1 VDGGRNSPLDR
12 AWSTVTVS
20 AVSTADP
27 ADLEPSLLYAQTYL
41 SRRRPTYIDA
51 AVLLSLMFVLLAVIP
66 ARLIIP
72 GTTDLGR
79 PALIVGFLL
88 FFWWVVTRF
97 SPSLMMPGPQPIR
110 WAFFAFFGVLL
121 IGYAAGF
128 LRGLTSMESNAA
140 DRTMLYFCVFGGA
153 ALTAADG
160 LPNWF
165 RLRTLLKVLVV
176 SATFVAAFG
185 VVEYVLHR
193 DLSDYL
199 VVPGLQAKGWVPVVE
214 DRGGGIRVASTT
226 SHYIEMAAYL
236 ALILPFAIHLA
247 IFSRRPS
254 RRWMPI
260 LAAIIIAAGIASTIS
275 RTGILAVFIMVIAIV
290 PLWTWRMRYN
300 IGVLAVILFT
310 GAMAASP
317 GLINT
322 LLHLF
327 DNPTQNSSIAVRYA
341 RYPLAFK
348 YISQRPWLGRGTGT
362 WVSPQYQIM
371 DNQWLET
378 LLSNGI
384 LGAVGYAALH
394 ITAITVAWMA
404 LRRST
409 EREVR
414 HLCAALIST
423 QFMGLVVAAT
433 FDSLAFLT
441 YATTLALTVGLCGAA
456 WRLTHPAR
464 MVRTSATRR
473 LLSGSST

>member
-1 VDGGRNSPLDR
+1 M
-12 AWSTVTVS
+12 VTTG

-27 ADLEPSLLYAQTYL
+27 ADLEPSLLYAQTYV

-51 AVLLSLMFVLLAVIP
+51 AVLLSLMFALLAFIP
-66 ARLIIP
+66 ARLIVP
-72 GTTDLGR
+72 GATDLGR
-79 PALIVGFLL
+79 PSLIIGFLL

-97 SPSLMMPGPQPIR
+97 SPGLMMPGPQPIR
-110 WAFFAFFGVLL
+110 WAFFAYFGVLL
-121 IGYAAGF
+121 IGYAVGY

-140 DRTMLYFCVFGGA
+140 DRTMLYGCVFGGVV
-153 ALTAADG
+153 LTAADG

-176 SATFVAAFG
+176 SATFMAAFG
-185 VVEYVLHR
+185 VVEYLLQR
-193 DLSDYL
+193 DLSEYL
-199 VVPGLQAKGWVPVVE
+199 VIPGLQAKGWLPVVE
-214 DRGGGIRVASTT
+214 ERGSAIRVASTT

-236 ALILPFAIHLA
+236 ALILPFAIHFA
-247 IFSRRPS
+247 IFSRRPK
-254 RRWMPI
+254 RRWMAI
-260 LAAIIIAAGIASTIS
+260 LATVIIAAGIASTVS
-275 RTGILAVFIMVIAIV
+275 RTGIVALAIMVIALV

-300 IGVLAVILFT
+300 IGVLVAILFAGGT
-310 GAMAASP
+310 VASP
-317 GLINT
+317 GLLHT

-327 DNPTQNSSIAVRYA
+327 DNPSKDSSIAVRYE

-348 YISQRPWLGRGTGT
+348 YIGQRPWLGRGTGT

-384 LGAVGYAALH
+384 IGAVAYAALH

-404 LRRST
+404 LRRSR
-409 EREVR
+409 EPEVR

-441 YATTLALTVGLCGAA
+441 FATTLALTIGLCGAV

-464 MVRTSATRR
+464 MVRTSATRWS
-473 LLSGSST
+473 LSESSIQMGSQR

>member
-1 VDGGRNSPLDR
+1 
-12 AWSTVTVS
+12 
-20 AVSTADP
+20 
-27 ADLEPSLLYAQTYL
+27 
-41 SRRRPTYIDA
+41 
-51 AVLLSLMFVLLAVIP
+51 
-66 ARLIIP
+66 
-72 GTTDLGR
+72 
-79 PALIVGFLL
+79 
-88 FFWWVVTRF
+88 
-97 SPSLMMPGPQPIR
+97 MPGPQPIR
-110 WAFFAFFGVLL
+110 WAFFVFFSVLL

-140 DRTMLYFCVFGGA
+140 DRTMLYYCVFGGA
-153 ALTAADG
+153 VLTAADG

-165 RLRTLLKVLVV
+165 RLRALLKALVV

-185 VVEYVLHR
+185 VVEYLLHR

-199 VVPGLQAKGWVPVVE
+199 LLPGLQAKGWVPVVE
-214 DRGGGIRVASTT
+214 DRGSAVRVASTT
-226 SHYIEMAAYL
+226 SHYIEMASYL
-236 ALILPFAIHLA
+236 ALVLPFAIHFA
-247 IFSRRPS
+247 IFSRRPG
-254 RRWMPI
+254 RKLLAI
-260 LAAIIIAAGIASTIS
+260 LSAIIIAAGIASTIS
-275 RTGILAVFIMVIAIV
+275 RTGIIAVVIMVLALV

-300 IGVLAVILFT
+300 IAVVSAICFA
-310 GAMAASP
+310 GAAVAGG
-317 GLINT
+317 GLVHT

-327 DNPTQNSSIAVRYA
+327 DSPTQNSSISVRYE

-348 YISQRPWLGRGTGT
+348 YIGERPWLGRGTGT

-371 DNQWLET
+371 DNQWLDT
-378 LLSNGI
+378 LLANGI
-384 LGAVGYAALH
+384 LGAVAYAALH

-423 QFMGLVVAAT
+423 QIMGLAVAAT

-441 YATTLALTVGLCGAA
+441 FATTLALTIGLCGAV

-473 LLSGSST
+473 FLSH

>member
-1 VDGGRNSPLDR
+1 
-12 AWSTVTVS
+12 VTTS
-20 AVSTADP
+20 AVRTADP
-27 ADLEPSLLYAQTYL
+27 ADLEPSLLYGQTYA

-51 AVLLSLMFVLLAVIP
+51 AVLLSLMFILLALIP

-72 GTTDLGR
+72 GMTDLGR

-88 FFWWVVTRF
+88 FFWWLVTRF

-121 IGYAAGF
+121 VGYAVGF

-140 DRTMLYFCVFGGA
+140 DRTVLYFCVFGGA

-160 LPNWF
+160 LPNWV

-176 SATFVAAFG
+176 SGTFVAAFG
-185 VVEYVLHR
+185 VVEYLTQR

-199 VVPGLQAKGWVPVVE
+199 VLPGLQAKGWVPVLE
-214 DRGGGIRVASTT
+214 DRGGAVRVASTT

-247 IFSRRPS
+247 IFSRRPQ
-254 RRWMPI
+254 RRWMAI
-260 LAAIIIAAGIASTIS
+260 LAAVIIAAGIASTVS
-275 RTGILAVFIMVIAIV
+275 RTGIISLVIMMIALI

-300 IGVLAVILFT
+300 IAVLVTILLAG
-310 GAMAASP
+310 GAAASP
-317 GLINT
+317 GLIHT

-348 YISQRPWLGRGTGT
+348 YIGQRPWLGRGTGT
-362 WVSPQYQIM
+362 WVAPQYQIM

-384 LGAVGYAALH
+384 IGAVAYAAMH

-404 LRRST
+404 LKRSPD
-409 EREVR
+409 REVR

-433 FDSLAFLT
+433 FDSLAFAT
-441 YATTLALTVGLCGAA
+441 FATTLALTVGLCGAV

-464 MVRTSATRR
+464 MVRTSTTRSFLYR
-473 LLSGSST
+473 S

>member
-1 VDGGRNSPLDR
+1 
-12 AWSTVTVS
+12 
-20 AVSTADP
+20 
-27 ADLEPSLLYAQTYL
+27 
-41 SRRRPTYIDA
+41 
-51 AVLLSLMFVLLAVIP
+51 MFILIAVIP
-66 ARLIIP
+66 ARLIVP

-88 FFWWVVTRF
+88 FFWWVVSRF
-97 SPSLMMPGPQPIR
+97 SPNLAMSGPQPIR
-110 WAFFAFFGVLL
+110 WAFFSFFAVLL
-121 IGYAAGF
+121 IGYAVGF

-153 ALTAADG
+153 TLTAADG
-160 LPNWF
+160 LPNWL

-185 VVEYVLHR
+185 VVEYVVHR
-193 DLSDYL
+193 DLSGYL
-199 VVPGLQAKGWVPVVE
+199 LLPGLQEKGWVPILE
-214 DRGGGIRVASTT
+214 DRGSGVRVASTT

-247 IFSRRPS
+247 IFSRHPN
-254 RRWMPI
+254 RRWMAI
-260 LAAIIIAAGIASTIS
+260 LATIVISAGIASTVS
-275 RTGILAVFIMVIAIV
+275 RTGIIAVVIMFIALV

-300 IGVLAVILFT
+300 IAVLGVIVAA
-310 GAMAASP
+310 GAAAASS
-317 GLINT
+317 GLVHT

-327 DNPTQNSSIAVRYA
+327 DNPTQNSSISVRYE

-348 YISQRPWLGRGTGT
+348 YIGQRPWLGRGTGT

-384 LGAVGYAALH
+384 VGAVAYAALH
-394 ITAITVAWMA
+394 ITAITLAWIA
-404 LRRST
+404 LKRST

-423 QFMGLVVAAT
+423 QFMGIVVAAT

-441 YATTLALTVGLCGAA
+441 FATTLGLTVGLCGTV

-464 MVRTSATRR
+464 MVRTSTTRFV
-473 LLSGSST
+473 SESSKPTTKSA

>member
-1 VDGGRNSPLDR
+1 
-12 AWSTVTVS
+12 VTTS
-20 AVSTADP
+20 AVRTADP
-27 ADLEPSLLYAQTYL
+27 ADLEPSLLYGQTYA

-51 AVLLSLMFVLLAVIP
+51 AVLLSLMFILLALIP

-72 GTTDLGR
+72 GMTDLGR

-88 FFWWVVTRF
+88 FFWWLVTRF

-121 IGYAAGF
+121 VGYAVGF

-140 DRTMLYFCVFGGA
+140 DRTVLYFCVFGGA

-160 LPNWF
+160 LPNWV

-176 SATFVAAFG
+176 SGTFVAAFG
-185 VVEYVLHR
+185 VVEYLTQR

-199 VVPGLQAKGWVPVVE
+199 VLPGLQAKGWVPVLE
-214 DRGGGIRVASTT
+214 DRGGAVRVASTT

-236 ALILPFAIHLA
+236 ALILPFAIHFA
-247 IFSRRPS
+247 IFSRRPQ
-254 RRWMPI
+254 RRWMAI
-260 LAAIIIAAGIASTIS
+260 LAAVIIAAGIASTVS
-275 RTGILAVFIMVIAIV
+275 RTGIISLVIMMIALI

-300 IGVLAVILFT
+300 IAVLVTILLAG
-310 GAMAASP
+310 GAAASP
-317 GLINT
+317 GLIHT

-348 YISQRPWLGRGTGT
+348 YIGQRPWLGRGTGT
-362 WVSPQYQIM
+362 WVAPQYQIM

-384 LGAVGYAALH
+384 IGAVAYAAVH

-404 LRRST
+404 LKRSAD
-409 EREVR
+409 REVR

-433 FDSLAFLT
+433 FDSLAFAT
-441 YATTLALTVGLCGAA
+441 FATTLALTVGLCGAV

-464 MVRTSATRR
+464 MVRTSTTRSFLYR
-473 LLSGSST
+473 S